1 MNINRGKALK
11 KAHYSGFLTRL
22 AKNQAGNVMPLLG
35 FLVFPMA
42 AMVGG
47 AVDLSRIYTVQ
58 TRLQNAC
65 DAPANSAVLY
75 VELQYDY
82 QPVVP
87 DFLFAPRTITY
98 RSAYS
103 KREGIATY
111 PTNLASLV
119 APQRRLCSVRSA
131 T

>member
-1 MNINRGKALK
+1 MKNVASAFGVEGAGASN
-11 KAHYSGFLTRL
+11 SSL
-22 AKNQAGNVMPLLG
+22 AQGIGPTGQKIV
-35 FLVFPMA
+35 
-42 AMVGG
+42 
-47 AVDLSRIYTVQ
+47 
-58 TRLQNAC
+58 
-65 DAPANSAVLY
+65 APANSAVLY

-111 PTNLASLV
+111 PTNLAGLV